1 MQKARFAF
9 ILASWLTFVAAW
21 AEAQDVS
28 ARRVTIAVPP
38 FKNAGDEKSTDW
50 LGPAV
55 AELLTLK
62 LESHPAI
69 ACLDRATIAKA
80 LGDKPDLSDPKSA
93 ARRLK
98 SQSAD
103 RVVVGNYAQDKEN
116 TKFEVRIADVRT
128 GESITTLTHECKNK
142 GVVDAVTVL
151 AEGVVRSFDR
161 QARMVDIQAQIVDA
175 PPAERIALGDSEKK
189 KLLVTA
195 RPALEAFEQ
204 WGRGLADTDP
214 VKQIRFFGEALKK
227 DRTFFEPFVYR
238 ALAHLSQDHA
248 EYALEDLEKAIKAA
262 GSWPEPYYRRGEIYE
277 KLSRNRLAAI
287 AYARY
292 VELSRGQPSRRLDE
306 IKSRLKKWK
315 DTGEDQRDAP
325 AKP

>member
-9 ILASWLTFVAAW
+9 ILAAWLTFVAAW

-28 ARRVTIAVPP
+28 TRRVTIAVPP
-38 FKNAGDEKSTDW
+38 FKNAGDEKSADW
-50 LGPAV
+50 LGHAV

-62 LESHPAI
+62 LESQPAI

-80 LGDKPDLSDPKSA
+80 LGDKPDLSDAKFA

-103 RVVVGNYAQDKEN
+103 RVVVGHYSQGKEI
-116 TKFEVRIADVRT
+116 TKIEARIADVRT
-128 GESITTLTHECKNK
+128 GETISTLTHECQNK
-142 GVVDAVTVL
+142 DAVDAVAVL
-151 AEGVVRSFDR
+151 AEGVVQSFDKH
-161 QARMVDIQAQIVDA
+161 ARMVDIQAQIVEA
-175 PPAERIALGDSEKK
+175 PPTERIALGDSEKK

-195 RPALEAFEQ
+195 RPAFEAFEQ
-204 WGRGLADTDP
+204 WGRGLVDTDP

-227 DRTFFEPFVYR
+227 DRTFFEPYVYR
-238 ALAHLSQDHA
+238 ALAHLSQEHA
-248 EYALEDLEKAIKAA
+248 EYALEDLEKAIKASV
-262 GSWPEPYYRRGEIYE
+262 SWPEPYYRRGEIYE
-277 KLSRNRLAAI
+277 KLSRKRLAAI
-287 AYARY
+287 AYAKF